1 MQILNILNNAG
12 RRDLMISF
20 LSSLSDTSGEKQ
32 YFKDGNSFN
41 KTMNAMSSDKDLE
54 KNVRSEAKQVA
65 KESNKI
71 ISDIRGSLFRIK
83 QSDYDKLLKLENM
96 FIDLGRQAKV
106 IQNTLDSLGLKV
118 KDKVKADILP
128 ESGRQQVLDY
138 FCEIVDDNK
147 AEKNLTLD
155 FVYNFMKNI
164 MKLDFI
170 IDLGDKKELPINEE
184 DVVSLIM
191 FNSSLSLLMK
201 VEGDEKKSSKA
212 YKKSSQVHKYVFKDL
227 VGKIKQL
234 KTDNN
239 DQHKKL
245 IGITSKGKELK
256 FERSFVYKS
265 GIKNILD

>member
-1 MQILNILNNAG
+1 MFNN
-12 RRDLMISF
+12 L
-20 LSSLSDTSGEKQ
+20 DT
-32 YFKDGNSFN
+32 
-41 KTMNAMSSDKDLE
+41 
-54 KNVRSEAKQVA
+54 
-65 KESNKI
+65 
-71 ISDIRGSLFRIK
+71 
-83 QSDYDKLLKLENM
+83 
-96 FIDLGRQAKV
+96 QAET
-106 IQNTLDSLGLKV
+106 IQKTLDGLGLKI

-155 FVYNFMKNI
+155 FVYNYMKNI
-164 MKLDFI
+164 MKIEFV
-170 IDLGDKKELPINEE
+170 IDLGDKEQLPINEE
-184 DVVSLIM
+184 DIISLIM
-191 FNSSLSLLMK
+191 FNSALSLLMR
-201 VEGDEKKSSKA
+201 VEDDEKKTSKF

-234 KTDNN
+234 KTDDD

-256 FERSFVYKS
+256 LERSFVYKS